1 VPLFGEART
10 SKLNRLKRILRSSL
24 ELKHGSEEGL
34 RVPELEL
41 RELENGTRL
50 CQASERSAL
59 APSVVMSKNVA
70 GASRQDCLKTDCV
83 PDSPQPKGPRAPEKT
98 APCNVPLRS
107 PN

>member
-41 RELENGTRL
+41 TELENGTRL

-59 APSVVMSKNVA
+59 APTEETESNPWRFRCQRRRNPLA
-70 GASRQDCLKTDCV
+70 PHYREGA
-83 PDSPQPKGPRAPEKT
+83 
-98 APCNVPLRS
+98 
-107 PN
+107 

>member
-50 CQASERSAL
+50 CQVSERSAL
-59 APSVVMSKNVA
+59 APTVVMSKNVA
-70 GASRQDCLKTDCV
+70 GASRKDCLKRDSL
-83 PDSPQPKGPRAPEKT
+83 PDSPQAKQ
-98 APCNVPLRS
+98 
-107 PN
+107 